1 MARVC
6 AIERAIQAW
15 SLDVVVE
22 SLFIDPLVNIGSTL
36 GAFEV
41 SFGFLKMVLAW
52 SWGRVDLGLEEV
64 PDDLN
69 SGQLFCWLGSL
80 LPWVWTCTFCQLLGA
95 GFSQA
100 VFKLLGRET
109 LVHACAAGG
118 AGISTPLRCPSVV
131 WFLPGLGAL
140 LDEVFFPLFGV
151 FSRLPVCFGVEVVLF
166 VLENLLKSL
175 CCLEVDGLVVSVRC
189 CLPVCL
195 ATVMQSISPLPCSQG
210 CISLSPAELWLIS
223 RGIRSSGILA
233 DVQDGDA
240 VAVLV

>member
-41 SFGFLKMVLAW
+41 SFGFLKMVLVW

-140 LDEVFFPLFGV
+140 LDEVFFSSVWCVFQVAGLLWCGGSAVCPGKSSQVVVLPGGRWPCGLCQVLPASLFGDGHAEHQPAPMQ
-151 FSRLPVCFGVEVVLF
+151 SRLHL
-166 VLENLLKSL
+166 
-175 CCLEVDGLVVSVRC
+175 
-189 CLPVCL
+189 
-195 ATVMQSISPLPCSQG
+195 
-210 CISLSPAELWLIS
+210 
-223 RGIRSSGILA
+223 
-233 DVQDGDA
+233 A
-240 VAVLV
+240 VACRVVAHFQGHPEFWYSC